1 MLSAAH
7 WTAALPADACT
18 EAVEWARTQPDYATA
33 WAVCERGD
41 WLLWLIG
48 RLSGPPDSESR
59 RRLVGAAADCEALA
73 LPIFEARYPGD
84 TRPRVAIETAR
95 RYARGEATAEECG
108 TAAAYAAYAYAAYAY
123 AADAAAAAA
132 AADAAD
138 AADAAYA
145 TYRSGR
151 ARVLRECADI
161 VRQHYP
167 EAPTLPP
174 R

>member
-123 AADAAAAAA
+123 ASAASAAERDRILTLAVSIA
-132 AADAAD
+132 VE
-138 AADAAYA
+138 AYRRGGSPGVA
-145 TYRSGR
+145 F
-151 ARVLRECADI
+151 L
-161 VRQHYP
+161 
-167 EAPTLPP
+167 EAPDA